1 MAKRSKDSPVDRVE
15 ELRAQR
21 ARELQ
26 AIVDRLTA
34 ELAQAE
40 VKFIATVDQS
50 ERIQLKAEIA
60 HFTMALGRLQ
70 RGHYTTRRR
79 KPPES
84 GLPVPAIPPSGPAP
98 TQGGATAP
106 LEFDT

>member
-1 MAKRSKDSPVDRVE
+1 MAKRSKDSPIDRVG
-15 ELRAQR
+15 ELKAQR

-26 AIVDRLTA
+26 AIVDRLTD

-40 VKFIATVDQS
+40 AKFAATVDQS
-50 ERIQLKAEIA
+50 ERILLKAEIV
-60 HFTMALGRLQ
+60 HFTMALDRLQ

-98 TQGGATAP
+98 MQGGAAAP
-106 LEFDT
+106 LEFDS